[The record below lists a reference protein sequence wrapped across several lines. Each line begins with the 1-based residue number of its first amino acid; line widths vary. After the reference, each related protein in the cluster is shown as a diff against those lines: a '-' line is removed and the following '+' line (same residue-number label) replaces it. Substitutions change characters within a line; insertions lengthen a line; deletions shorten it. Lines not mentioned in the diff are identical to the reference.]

1 MFLCSCLL
9 LVPMVL
15 AGSLKLKGGNPH
27 EGFHLTITDRW
38 IKTLINIFVSDKQ
51 FGEVNLDRMDLRYIE
66 DNAFR
71 LLSGI
76 GIDTLI
82 LSNNQLT
89 LLRKYTFAG
98 LTDLRVLD
106 LSHNTIN
113 QIENSFD
120 HLSNLQILDLS
131 HNLLNKLGPKDFFGL
146 TKSYQIHLKGNT
158 ELIVMGARPNVD
170 YNSKTTGE
178 RLFGAEIFV
187 KICIHDTKLMSLEH
201 YTHGDRLANDCRA
214 DKYYVGDTLDMA
226 KLDITEFEKGW
237 YKITDAPIRE
247 IVLSGNRISRLTSEM
262 FNDLPES
269 ISSVDL
275 SYNKIVRLEKGIIV
289 NQHLREM
296 NFEHNEI
303 IEIEDDVFASTDLT
317 SLSLSH
323 NNLTNTQF
331 AATLPSNLKEI
342 HLNNNKITEISGK
355 SFLKLKKLTHLYLG
369 KNNITN
375 IHKDSLRGLSN
386 LEFLDLMSN
395 RLKIEAGS
403 FTDQKEQLRI
413 YLDVNDANEF
423 NFNELPDEE
432 KIHSVYLG
440 SIKPWNLTPEV
451 NDRLPQAL
459 QIIDLQ
465 EKRVDNLLAT
475 DVFIRP
481 PEYLYL
487 IWNDD
492 NPISITELRPQFFN

>member
-1 MFLCSCLL
+1 MFLWSCLL

-15 AGSLKLKGGNPH
+15 AGSLKSKGENAQK
-27 EGFHLTITDRW
+27 GFHLTTTNRW
-38 IKTLINIFVSDKQ
+38 IKTLTNFSISDNP
-51 FGEVNLDRMDLRYIE
+51 FGEVSLDRMDLRYIE

-71 LLSGI
+71 LLSR
-76 GIDTLI
+76 IDTLI
-82 LSNNQLT
+82 LSNNELT
-89 LLRKYTFAG
+89 LLRKDTFAG
-98 LTDLRVLD
+98 LTNLRVLD

-113 QIENSFD
+113 RIENSFD

-131 HNLLNKLGPKDFFGL
+131 HNQLKKLGPKDFFGL
-146 TKSYQIHLKGNT
+146 TKSCLIQLEGNA
-158 ELIVMGARPNVD
+158 ELIVIGAKPNVD
-170 YNSKTTGE
+170 YNSRTTRE
-178 RLFGAEIFV
+178 RLFGAETFV
-187 KICIHDTKLMSLEH
+187 KICIHDTKLISLEH
-201 YTHGDRLANDCRA
+201 YTDDDQLAKDCSA

-237 YKITDAPIRE
+237 YKLTDAPIRD
-247 IVLSGNRISRLTSEM
+247 IVLSGNRITRLTSEM

-296 NFEHNEI
+296 NFEHNAI
-303 IEIEDDVFASTDLT
+303 IEIEDDVFANTDLT

-323 NNLTNTQF
+323 NNLMNTQF